1 MRRLSTRLSAGL
13 STGNVDTVGQVA
25 KFSPNIARALA
36 SLVCSVLSTALP
48 QWFSTPSVER
58 AVPRDAS
65 LCEASRPDR
74 ASAMPADQRPIAI
87 ALMGPT
93 ASGKTALALDWAERF
108 GGEIVSVDS
117 ALVYRRLD
125 IGSAKPTAQERARV
139 AHHLIDLREP
149 WQPYSA
155 AEFAG
160 DARRAVEEILA
171 RGRVPILAGGTGL
184 YFHALLHGLSDMP
197 AADPAT
203 RAQLEREAGERGWA
217 ALHDELARI
226 DPEAAARIHAT
237 DAQRIQ
243 RALEVFRLSGRTIT
257 QWRQAASGTPTLPVR
272 VLKLVLAPVER
283 AELHDRIGRRFDLML
298 ADGFLD
304 EVRALRE
311 LPALR
316 EHPAPL
322 DLPALRA
329 VGYRQA
335 WEHLDGVTS
344 AGEFRDR
351 GIHATRQLAKRQLT
365 WLRGELDARWFDPL
379 RHRDA
384 LEAAR
389 AAFMDG
395 IPDSTKG

>member
-1 MRRLSTRLSAGL
+1 
-13 STGNVDTVGQVA
+13 
-25 KFSPNIARALA
+25 
-36 SLVCSVLSTALP
+36 
-48 QWFSTPSVER
+48 
-58 AVPRDAS
+58 
-65 LCEASRPDR
+65 
-74 ASAMPADQRPIAI
+74 MPADTRPIAI

-125 IGSAKPTAQERARV
+125 IGSAKPAADERARV
-139 AHHLIDLREP
+139 PHHMLDLREP

-160 DARRAVEEILA
+160 DARRALDGILA
-171 RGRVPILAGGTGL
+171 RGRLPILAGGTGL

-197 AADPAT
+197 AADADT

-217 ALHDELARI
+217 ALHGDLARI
-226 DPEAAARIHAT
+226 DAEAAARIHAT

-243 RALEVFRLSGRTIT
+243 RALEVFRLSGRTISD
-257 QWRQAASGTPTLPVR
+257 WRRAAARAPRLPVR
-272 VLKLVLAPVER
+272 VLRLVLAPADR
-283 AELHDRIGRRFDLML
+283 AELHERIARRFDLML
-298 ADGFLD
+298 DAGFLD
-304 EVRALRE
+304 EVRALRALPE
-311 LPALR
+311 LR
-316 EHPAPL
+316 DHPAPL

-335 WEHLDGVTS
+335 WEHLDGAVP

-365 WLRGELDARWFDPL
+365 WLRGELDAQWFDPL
-379 RHRDA
+379 RQRDV

-389 AAFMDG
+389 ARFMDG
-395 IPDSTKG
+395 VPDSTKG